1 MTFLK
6 SIVVT
11 FSFFSTIPM
20 PFINWEQ
27 KYFRYVPFILPFVGV
42 VIGLGGYVLVELLSL
57 IEVSSFLKAVVIC
70 LYFIMITGGLHLDA
84 VMDTCDAHFSRRDI
98 DRKHEIMKDS
108 RVGAFAVVGF
118 FVLMMFKI
126 SVVYD
131 LVRFE
136 NFKYYI
142 IFIPIISRTY
152 QAIMLYVCPYALEEG
167 IASLYKGVIKQY
179 DLIIFAVYITM
190 ITLIGYFLGIKL
202 IILVIV
208 GFVMMIWYRRFAI
221 KQFRGITGD
230 IIGAF
235 LEITEVILLT
245 SILFI

>member
-42 VIGLGGYVLVELLSL
+42 VIGLGSYLVVELLGML
-57 IEVSSFLKAVVIC
+57 EVSNFLKSVVVC
-70 LYFIMITGGLHLDA
+70 LYFILITGGLHLDA
-84 VMDTCDAHFSRRDI
+84 LMDTCDAHFSRRDI

-131 LVRFE
+131 LVGIAD
-136 NFKYYI
+136 FKYYI
-142 IFIPIISRTY
+142 IFVPIISRVY
-152 QAIMLYVCPYALEEG
+152 QAVMLYICPYALEEG

-179 DLIIFAVYITM
+179 DLVIFALYMAITV
-190 ITLIGYFLGIKL
+190 LIGHFIGVNLLILGS
-202 IILVIV
+202 V
-208 GFVMMIWYRRFAI
+208 GFVMMIWYRHFAI

-235 LEITEVILLT
+235 LELTEVLLLA
-245 SILFI
+245 SILFL